1 LGWCYDFKNSNT
13 EEEMAGLMR
22 FGVSL
27 EKKLLEDFDRLI
39 ARKKYSNRSEAI
51 RDLIRDSFVKEEWEK
66 NGEVAGAISI
76 VYDHHKREL
85 MDVIVDIQHGYHDMI
100 VASQH
105 AHLDHHNCL
114 EVVIVRGKSDI
125 IKALSDKLR
134 AVKGVKHGA
143 LSITTLGKEF

>member
-1 LGWCYDFKNSNT
+1 MS
-13 EEEMAGLMR
+13 GLVR

-27 EKKLLEDFDRLI
+27 EKRLLEDFDRLI

-51 RDLIRDSFVKEEWEK
+51 RDMIRDSFVEEEWEK
-66 NGEVAGAISI
+66 NEEVAGAISI

-85 MDVIVDIQHGYHDMI
+85 MDLIVDIQHEYHDMI

-114 EVVIVRGKSDI
+114 EVVIVKGKSDR
-125 IKALSDKLR
+125 IKTLSDKLR
-134 AVKGVKHGA
+134 AVKGVKHGT

>member
-1 LGWCYDFKNSNT
+1 MS
-13 EEEMAGLMR
+13 GLVR

-27 EKKLLEDFDRLI
+27 EKRLLEDFDRLI

-51 RDLIRDSFVKEEWEK
+51 RDMIRDSFVEEEWEK
-66 NGEVAGAISI
+66 NEEVAGAISI

-85 MDVIVDIQHGYHDMI
+85 MDLIVDIQHEYHDMI

-114 EVVIVRGKSDI
+114 EVVIVKGKSDM
-125 IKALSDKLR
+125 IKTLSDKLR

>member
-1 LGWCYDFKNSNT
+1 MS
-13 EEEMAGLMR
+13 GLVR

-27 EKKLLEDFDRLI
+27 EKRLLEDFDRLI

-51 RDLIRDSFVKEEWEK
+51 RDMIRDSFVEEEWEK
-66 NGEVAGAISI
+66 NEEVAGAISI

-85 MDVIVDIQHGYHDMI
+85 MDLIVDIQHEYHDMI

-114 EVVIVRGKSDI
+114 EVVIVKGKSDR

-134 AVKGVKHGA
+134 AVKGVKHGT

>member
-1 LGWCYDFKNSNT
+1 LV
-13 EEEMAGLMR
+13 R

-27 EKKLLEDFDRLI
+27 EKRLLEDFDRLI

-51 RDLIRDSFVKEEWEK
+51 RDMIRDSFVKEEWEK
-66 NGEVAGAISI
+66 NEEVAGAISI

-85 MDVIVDIQHGYHDMI
+85 MDLIVDIQHEYHDMI

-114 EVVIVRGKSDI
+114 EVVIVKGKSDR

-134 AVKGVKHGA
+134 AVKGVKHGT